1 MNELNVL
8 NRIKLYTFI
17 RALGKTIF
25 NITWIK
31 KDGSIRNANVRQGVG
46 HIRKSKR
53 ISVVSNPSSAYLL
66 LYLMPNMQGNTFL
79 YESGFRLVNLSTITQ
94 ITTKGKLHQ
103 ITPEPIV
110 QTFDLNMSDFES
122 PNNLYDLQDEI
133 RALTV

>member
-17 RALGKTIF
+17 RALGNTIF

-31 KDGSIRNANVRQGVG
+31 KDGSIRNANVRQSVKL
-46 HIRKSKR
+46 IRKSKR
-53 ISVVSNPSSAYLL
+53 ISVVAQPNSAYLL

-94 ITTKGKLHQ
+94 ITTKGSSHQ
-103 ITPEPIV
+103 ITPEPIT

-122 PNNLYDLQDEI
+122 PNNLYQLQDGI
-133 RALTV
+133 KALTV

>member
-31 KDGSIRNANVRQGVG
+31 KDGSIRNANVRQGVKL
-46 HIRKSKR
+46 IRKSKR
-53 ISVVSNPSSAYLL
+53 ISVVSKPSEAYLL

-79 YESGFRLVNLSTITQ
+79 YETGFRLVNLSTITQ
-94 ITTKGKLHQ
+94 ITTKGISHQ

-122 PNNLYDLQDEI
+122 PNNLYELKDEI